1 MEEKCTGI
9 LSVWNNKIK
18 KEGQKKKKAWSIERN
33 SGNVAAWETWK
44 VNYQYN
50 NVL

>member
-18 KEGQKKKKAWSIERN
+18 KGGGGEGGKALSIERN
-33 SGNVAAWETWK
+33 IVAQET
-44 VNYQYN
+44 
-50 NVL
+50 